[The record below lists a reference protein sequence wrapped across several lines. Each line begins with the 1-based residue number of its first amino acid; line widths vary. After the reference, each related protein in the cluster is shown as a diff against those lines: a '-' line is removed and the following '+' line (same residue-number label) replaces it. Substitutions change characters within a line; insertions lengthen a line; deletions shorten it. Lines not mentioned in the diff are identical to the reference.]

1 MPGKENN
8 ENLHPRSLNKANKAR
23 REKELGE
30 MKWLKISAIIIG
42 AIVIAVIIFGVLYEF
57 VYKPNKSL
65 AKVNNGKI
73 TVSNFQEAVRYQR
86 SNLIN
91 NYNYMAQL
99 YNSFG
104 MTMDESTKNSYE
116 TQLSAEYS
124 GFMGN
129 QVLNSLVDQK
139 VLDFG
144 AKEAGFSVSEEEVNQ
159 RMESLYGYYPNGT
172 PTISPT
178 DEPFANTPTIS
189 EAQLEI
195 LRYTAT
201 PKPTDIISD
210 ISNLDEVGPSE
221 PSGII
226 TSEPTIEITPA
237 ATEETMDVSSPAELT
252 DASAAT
258 SEPTVEI
265 DPTPSVIPTEYTE
278 DMYHQHVDDQFAS
291 NTYFSKEFFTKQI
304 YYELLKDKV
313 TASLTEGISA
323 EAEMVWAR
331 HILVATAD
339 EAQSVIDRYNAG
351 EDWTALA
358 AELSSDTSTKDNAG
372 DLGWFMRGSMVEAF
386 DKAAFE
392 QEVGTISQAPV
403 ETSYGFHVIQIIA
416 HEVRPM
422 TSTDRENAI
431 SNVYNT
437 WLAAAKEKLDV
448 KIGNDWMNYVPTDPE
463 FTPIL

>member
-42 AIVIAVIIFGVLYEF
+42 AIIIAVIIFGVFYEF

-65 AKVNNGKI
+65 AKVNNEKI
-73 TVSNFQEAVRYQR
+73 TVLNFQEAVRYQR

-144 AKEAGFSVSEEEVNQ
+144 AKEAGFSVSDEEVNQ
-159 RMESLYGYYPNGT
+159 RMESLYSYYPNGT
-172 PTISPT
+172 PTVSPT
-178 DEPFANTPTIS
+178 DEPFVNTPTIS

-201 PKPTDIISD
+201 PEPTEAISD
-210 ISNLDEVGPSE
+210 ISNLEEVGPSE
-221 PSGII
+221 PTVEI
-226 TSEPTIEITPA
+226 TSAPTEVIT
-237 ATEETMDVSSPAELT
+237 DVSSPAVLT
-252 DASAAT
+252 DDSAAT

-265 DPTPSVIPTEYTE
+265 DPTPSAIPTEYTD
-278 DMYHQHVDDQFAS
+278 DMYRQHVDDQFAS
-291 NTYFSKEFFTKQI
+291 NTYFSKEFFTKQL

-313 TASLTEGISA
+313 TASLTEGIST
-323 EAEMVWAR
+323 EADMVWAR

-351 EDWTALA
+351 EDWAVLA

-372 DLGWFMRGSMVEAF
+372 DVGWFMRGSMVEAF
-386 DKAAFE
+386 ENAAFE

-431 SNVYNT
+431 SNAYNT